1 MILRTMDCAMLHGNE
16 RLRRSH
22 STISTIE
29 EFSGRRYEIVE
40 PMAKITSLFC
50 DWMEEG
56 KSTEEA
62 LGLVHERLVA
72 EGALGV
78 EQQ

>member
-1 MILRTMDCAMLHGNE
+1 
-16 RLRRSH
+16 
-22 STISTIE
+22 
-29 EFSGRRYEIVE
+29 
-40 PMAKITSLFC
+40 
-50 DWMEEG
+50 MEEG